1 MEITMVCPC
10 LLGLEGL
17 VKDELL
23 YLEAQNIRPQNGR
36 VVFQGGPEILAR
48 ANINCRYGERI
59 LIQMGAFEAKTFEE
73 LFQQVKSLPWELWI
87 GRQDS
92 FPVKGRSLDS
102 QLKSVPDC
110 QAIVKKAVVERLR
123 QKYRISWF
131 EETGFAR
138 QIQFL
143 ILKDRVSVM
152 LDTSGIGLHKRGYRA
167 NAAEAPIKETLA
179 AAMVKLSRVYRDS
192 ILFDPFCGSG
202 TILVEGAMYA
212 MHLAPGLRRRFAA
225 ERWEQI
231 PAQVWRKERERAQDL
246 IQRDA
251 AFTGFGYDIDENA
264 LAIARENAAKAGVS
278 GKLRFERRDIREL
291 ELAGERGAV
300 ICNPPYGER
309 LLDQQVAQEL
319 YRVMGQKLQR
329 KRGWSYTVISP
340 EEQFEQYFG
349 RMADKRRK
357 LYNGMIKCQ
366 VYQYFEIRFRREMTC
381 FSFSRKKPDGFQSQ
395 GGMKF
400 SRYRVIITTD
410 PGSDFWQ
417 RTYYGFQNDNAHVL
431 LNSTKEPYF
440 SFTVKASFQ
449 SSTLFDQCGL
459 AIYQNSG
466 SWAKACIE
474 YHDAKESWLG
484 SVVTNRGY
492 SDWSTSEISSS
503 VTSVYYRLSRREKRF
518 FALKIPLMESV
529 FTKCVFSIWRKEA
542 ERFTLD

>member
-1 MEITMVCPC
+1 MLIKV
-10 LLGLEGL
+10 GS
-17 VKDELL
+17 
-23 YLEAQNIRPQNGR
+23 
-36 VVFQGGPEILAR
+36 FR
-48 ANINCRYGERI
+48 AV
-59 LIQMGAFEAKTFEE
+59 TFEE

-167 NAAEAPIKETLA
+167 NATEAPIKETLA

-225 ERWEQI
+225 ERWDQI

-246 IQRDA
+246 IQKDA

-309 LLDQQVAQEL
+309 LLDQQAAQEL

-366 VYQYFEIRFRREMTC
+366 VYQYF
-381 FSFSRKKPDGFQSQ
+381 K
-395 GGMKF
+395 
-400 SRYRVIITTD
+400 
-410 PGSDFWQ
+410 
-417 RTYYGFQNDNAHVL
+417 
-431 LNSTKEPYF
+431 
-440 SFTVKASFQ
+440 
-449 SSTLFDQCGL
+449 
-459 AIYQNSG
+459 
-466 SWAKACIE
+466 
-474 YHDAKESWLG
+474 
-484 SVVTNRGY
+484 
-492 SDWSTSEISSS
+492 
-503 VTSVYYRLSRREKRF
+503 
-518 FALKIPLMESV
+518 
-529 FTKCVFSIWRKEA
+529 
-542 ERFTLD
+542 